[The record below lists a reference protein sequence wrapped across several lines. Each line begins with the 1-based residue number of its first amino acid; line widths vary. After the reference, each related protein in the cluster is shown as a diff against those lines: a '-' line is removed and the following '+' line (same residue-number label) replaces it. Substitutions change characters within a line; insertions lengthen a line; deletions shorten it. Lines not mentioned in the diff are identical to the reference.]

1 MTASRLPASWSVAVR
16 SARRWNRFCPPATLS
31 SSLSTRSIRLAR
43 VSPTT
48 STPAST
54 SATGIS
60 TASASRSR
68 LRRLI
73 AGTRR
78 GVAIG
83 LGGFVGAQDVAEP
96 ADRAEQPRLR
106 VLQLASQVADV
117 RLDDVVLAVE
127 VVLPDVVE
135 DLLLGQDALGVEEE
149 VAEQAELGGGE
160 LDLVARAPDLVAVLV
175 QLQVA
180 VAQPRRSV
188 AVVSAPDAAQEG
200 GDPERELLEREG
212 LGDIVVT
219 AAYEARDA
227 VVLGVAR
234 GEEDHR
240 DEIARGAQPAA
251 HFEAVDVGE
260 HDVEHDEVGGGVGR
274 GVEGRVPG
282 RRGGDLVPEVAEGR
296 RQEVRDGGL
305 VVDDEDVGRSAHAA
319 TVDSVPDGVLVAC
332 R

>member
-54 SATGIS
+54 SATAIS

-83 LGGFVGAQDVAEP
+83 SGGFVGAQDVAEP

-127 VVLPDVVE
+127 VVLPDVVQ

-180 VAQPRRSV
+180 VPEARGGV
-188 AVVSAPDAAQEG
+188 AVVAADAAQER
-200 GDPERELLEREG
+200 GDPQRELLQRER
-212 LGDIVVT
+212 LGDVVV
-219 AAYEARDA
+219 AAADEAGDA
-227 VVLGVAR
+227 VVLRVAR

-240 DEIARGAQPAA
+240 HEVARGAQPAA
-251 HFEAVDVGE
+251 DLEAVDVGE
-260 HDVEHDEVGGGVGR
+260 HDVEHDEVRR
-274 GVEGRVPG
+274 GVR
-282 RRGGDLVPEVAEGR
+282 
-296 RQEVRDGGL
+296 
-305 VVDDEDVGRSAHAA
+305 
-319 TVDSVPDGVLVAC
+319 
-332 R
+332 